1 MNKIGIIFCAYGNP
15 DYVQPC
21 LDPWIKLKEKYNISI
36 AAVHGQFKEY
46 HDNGI
51 EDKDYETQ
59 LKLKD
64 LEWNKNIDCLYLQN
78 DYNVFWP
85 DHLNQTKYETE
96 SEIRNKGLK
105 YLLEEKCDIIWL
117 LDLDEFYTE
126 EQIENIIKY
135 INSPFLSETEGGFYA
150 WYSINFK
157 NYILDGKQW
166 IDNFCPPRIFRTKI
180 SKGSKNQLNLSNF
193 IWDNDLEYTVL
204 NLENDWPLKNG
215 CNRLNISY
223 KELASKK
230 IPKNIVQIKHLT
242 WLHSNGKNKVLYQ
255 LKHFGHCSYKWN
267 EEKNELEIDLDFYR
281 KNGLDLP
288 IIYKD
293 DTK

>member
-126 EQIENIIKY
+126 EQIENIVNYIKLPASQLY
-135 INSPFLSETEGGFYA
+135 TWF
-150 WYSINFK
+150 SINFK
-157 NYILDGKQW
+157 NYILNGKQW
-166 IDNFCPPRIFRTKI
+166 VDDFCPPRIFRVNCGKFLLERFYYDNDLFYRIKETIVGDLPGYYNGPIEGTPIPLYQRHWAIAGNKI
-180 SKGSKNQLNLSNF
+180 SKH
-193 IWDNDLEYTVL
+193 I
-204 NLENDWPLKNG
+204 
-215 CNRLNISY
+215 
-223 KELASKK
+223 AH
-230 IPKNIVQIKHLT
+230 IKHLT